1 MTVRLT
7 LYATAGRATRNTVL
21 GDGPLDPGD
30 IGGAVLPPYEA
41 VIRGPSTRCAQAAAA
56 LGLEAESVPEPA
68 LRDLD
73 HGTWRGRTIG
83 DIADADP
90 YGLSAWF
97 TDPDA
102 TPPGG
107 ESVRQL
113 CRRTLPWLR
122 GLPSA
127 PRSGAPDAH
136 TLVIAEPAVVRAL
149 LVNAMSV
156 PATAFWHLD
165 VPALSAVSLTS
176 RDDGWVWDVES
187 RGAPVVRSRRPV
199 DTSGSRV
206 GI

>member
-21 GDGPLDPGD
+21 GDGPLEPGG
-30 IGGAVLPPYEA
+30 ISGAALPPYEA
-41 VIRGPSTRCAQAAAA
+41 VVRGPSTRCAQAAAA
-56 LGLEAESVPEPA
+56 LGLEAEAVPEPA

-83 DIADADP
+83 DIAAADA
-90 YGLSAWF
+90 YGLSAWLK
-97 TDPDA
+97 DPDA
-102 TPPGG
+102 APPGG

-127 PRSGAPDAH
+127 PRSGAAGAH

-156 PATAFWHLD
+156 PATTFWHLD

-176 RDDGWVWDVES
+176 HDDGWVWDVES
-187 RGAPVVRSRRPV
+187 RGAPVVRSRRHV
-199 DTSGSRV
+199 DASGSRV